1 MGGRVTGP
9 VPSADH
15 KATLLPALLVIVGR
29 WIFWPVRPQYGTD
42 AVRAVPG
49 AGAKVGGGTAVTMDV
64 EHYATRDRNPI
75 IPLVLVVVLIILAL
89 LLRRRAGPA
98 GDHGTVLGRY
108 AGVRFA
114 SIWSKSPNPLKVPP
128 PDHCHITALL
138 SELVTPP

>member
-1 MGGRVTGP
+1 M
-9 VPSADH
+9 
-15 KATLLPALLVIVGR
+15 
-29 WIFWPVRPQYGTD
+29 
-42 AVRAVPG
+42 PG

-128 PDHCHITALL
+128 PPDHCHITALL